1 MSVVPPT
8 RRRGRSRR
16 RTLALL
22 VASGLA
28 LVGVVVLGVGWAG
41 IGITTLRASAA
52 GSEPCLAAYEVGSG
66 VEIRYELLPA
76 RAVCVRDVD
85 GTRQEVVVAS
95 VPTAV
100 TVGGL
105 VLALGGIAGTVAA
118 LLPARGAR
126 DAAPLDAAP
135 PGAGGPVAPAPPAG
149 TP

>member
-1 MSVVPPT
+1 MSVVGPPT

-52 GSEPCLAAYEVGSG
+52 GDEPCLAAYEVGSG
-66 VEIRYELLPA
+66 VDIRYELLPA

-105 VLALGGIAGTVAA
+105 VLALGGVAGTVAA
-118 LLPARGAR
+118 LLPARR
-126 DAAPLDAAP
+126 TRDAAP